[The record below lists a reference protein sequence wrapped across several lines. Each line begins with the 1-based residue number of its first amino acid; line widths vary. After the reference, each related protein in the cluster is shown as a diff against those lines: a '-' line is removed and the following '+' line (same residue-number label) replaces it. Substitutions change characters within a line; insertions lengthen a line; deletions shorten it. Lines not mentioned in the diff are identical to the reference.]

1 MRILATAIV
10 QRLQSAGHEAFWVGG
25 CVRDTLLGKEPK
37 DYDIAT
43 SARPEEV
50 ERLFRQT
57 IPVGRQFG
65 VLLVVENGISFQV
78 ATFRQEADY
87 RDGRHPEQVTFA
99 GARADARRRDFT
111 INGLFFDPVG
121 QALHDWV
128 GGREDLEQRR
138 IRTIGRPEE
147 RFAEDHLRLLRV
159 VRFAAQLDFTIE
171 PETLEAV
178 GRMANRIV
186 SVSAERIREE
196 LIRLF
201 APPHAAAGLESLRSS
216 GLLPRVLPEAV
227 PLLTCDQS
235 PEYHPEGT
243 VYEHVRRMLAL
254 LPADADPA
262 LPWAVLLHDIAKP
275 ASATRDPSSG
285 VIHFY
290 GHERLG
296 AVMAEELLTRLRFP
310 RRLIDQVVACVR
322 HHMQF
327 KDVRRMRRATL
338 RKMLLRPTFALE
350 LELHRLDC
358 LGSHGL
364 LDHYEFLQ
372 QQQREFDA
380 QPALRPPLVNGN
392 DLLALGWKPGPALGE
407 ALSEIRDLQLQEELR
422 SRDEALAWARQR
434 QARAQEPGRGD
445 AEEPPLA
452 GFEQKAAKDR
462 KDQTGFQD

>member
-1 MRILATAIV
+1 MRTAAVKIV
-10 QRLQSAGHEAFWVGG
+10 ERLQSAGHEAFWVGG

-37 DYDIAT
+37 DYDVAT

-65 VLLVVENGISFQV
+65 VLLVVESGISFQV
-78 ATFRQEADY
+78 ATFRQESDY
-87 RDGRHPEQVTFA
+87 LDGRHPEQVTFA

-111 INGLFFDPVG
+111 INGLFFDPV
-121 QALHDWV
+121 QETLHDWV

-138 IRTIGRPEE
+138 IRTIGSPEE
-147 RFAEDHLRLLRV
+147 RFAEDHLRLLRA

-178 GRMANRIV
+178 GRMADRIV

-201 APPHAAAGLESLRSS
+201 APPHAGAGLEWLCSS
-216 GLLPRVLPEAV
+216 GLLAHVLPEVV

-235 PEYHPEGT
+235 PEFHPEGT
-243 VYEHVRRMLAL
+243 VYEHVRRMLSL

-275 ASATRDPSSG
+275 ASATRDPVSG

-296 AVMAEELLTRLRFP
+296 ATMAEEILTRLRFP
-310 RRLIDQVVACVR
+310 RRQIDQVVACVR

-327 KDVRRMRRATL
+327 KDVLRMRRATL

-350 LELHRLDC
+350 VELHRLDC

-380 QPALRPPLVNGN
+380 QPALRPPLVNGD
-392 DLLALGWKPGPALGE
+392 DLLALGWKSGPELGQL
-407 ALSEIRDLQLQEELR
+407 LSEIRDRQLQEELR
-422 SRDEALAWARQR
+422 TRDEALAWARQR
-434 QARAQEPGRGD
+434 RESAPESGHGGSGD
-445 AEEPPLA
+445 SPLV
-452 GFEQKAAKDR
+452 GFEQKDAKNR
-462 KDQTGFQD
+462 KDQTGFEL